1 MIIKKQKLT
10 SRERRMHHF
19 KQVQA
24 GAGINLVS
32 MMDIF
37 TILVFF
43 LLVHTGTQQ
52 LPNSKDLKLP
62 VTLATKV
69 PDENLVLTV
78 TKDSILVQGKQVARV
93 QEAMASPEA
102 IIAPLSAELK
112 LWASAR
118 ATPTDAGDG
127 TRAVLILSDET
138 IPFALLGKIL
148 STCGEAKYSQIL
160 FAAQHVGKAKS
171 EL

>member
-1 MIIKKQKLT
+1 MILKRQKLT

-19 KQVQA
+19 KQVQT

-32 MMDIF
+32 LMDIF

-69 PDENLVLTV
+69 PEENLVLTV

-93 QEAMASPEA
+93 QEAMASPA
-102 IIAPLSAELK
+102 AVIAPLSAELK
-112 LWASAR
+112 LWATGA
-118 ATPTDAGDG
+118 DDG
-127 TRAVLILSDET
+127 ARAVLILSDET
-138 IPFALLGKIL
+138 IPFALLAKIL

>member
-1 MIIKKQKLT
+1 MISKRQKLT

-19 KQVQA
+19 KQIQA

-93 QEAMASPEA
+93 QDAMASPA
-102 IIAPLSAELK
+102 AVIAPLSAELK
-112 LWASAR
+112 LWAGA
-118 ATPTDAGDG
+118 DDG
-127 TRAVLILSDET
+127 VRTVLILSDET
-138 IPFALLGKIL
+138 IPFALLAKIL
-148 STCGEAKYSQIL
+148 STCGEARYSQIL